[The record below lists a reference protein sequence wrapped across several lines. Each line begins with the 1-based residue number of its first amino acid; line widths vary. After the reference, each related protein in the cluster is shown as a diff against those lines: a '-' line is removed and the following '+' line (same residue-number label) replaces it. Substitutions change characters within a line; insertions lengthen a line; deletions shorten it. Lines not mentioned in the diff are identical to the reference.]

1 MRPAPC
7 VRLSRAR
14 ETAFFFYGTL
24 MDRDS
29 LSEALGRWVAPRAL
43 RPARLL
49 GRRRAAVRGASYPV
63 VVSQRGTVVKGV
75 ILRGV
80 RPTEQARLSAYEGDG
95 YELERALAELPGQRR
110 VRVFLFKP
118 KPRAYTIASKPW
130 SLSGWRLLNKEPTRN
145 ALLQTRASNS
155 LAPGAGRGSG

>member
-1 MRPAPC
+1 MRPARC
-7 VRLSRAR
+7 VRLLRGH

-24 MDRDS
+24 MDRHL
-29 LSEALGRWVAPRAL
+29 LSEVLGRRVALRAL

-49 GRRRAAVRGASYPV
+49 GYRRAAMRDVDYPV
-63 VVSQRGTVVKGV
+63 VLFQRGTVVKGA
-75 ILRGV
+75 ILHGV
-80 RPTEQARLSAYEGDG
+80 KPTERARLSAYEGDG

-130 SLSGWRLLNKEPTRN
+130 SLSGWRLLNKEPR
-145 ALLQTRASNS
+145 
-155 LAPGAGRGSG
+155 

>member
-1 MRPAPC
+1 MRPARC
-7 VRLSRAR
+7 VRLLRGH

-118 KPRAYTIASKPW
+118 KPGAYTVTGRPW
-130 SLSGWRLLNKEPTRN
+130 TLARWRLHHKPSEMRVVAET
-145 ALLQTRASNS
+145 S
-155 LAPGAGRGSG
+155 LAPLAGRGLG